1 MHPRLPLSAKI
12 LLWFFLNL
20 SLLAVVFILLFSAQ
34 FHFDLNWLLASSARE
49 RVNAM
54 RDLISGELNT
64 TVPDEW
70 DRVIDRFSEAYHVR
84 LTLLDD
90 EGVHL
95 IGTMK
100 ELPDEV
106 RKRLSLPSLPVMGP
120 AKPSAPQKPKPLR
133 GLRDLVR
140 TTNPTHYWLLV
151 TMRLDN
157 PQTGG
162 PMRVVLVADDSS
174 LTMGGLIVDMTPWLR
189 LGLAAVAFS
198 VLLWFPLL
206 RGITRS
212 IRSITDATRQIAEG
226 RFDVRVASRRRD
238 ELGALA
244 EAINQMAGR
253 LDGLVKGQKR
263 FLGDVAHELCSPLA
277 RLQMAL
283 GIIEQRA
290 GENQMTYVKS
300 AGEKAEQIATLV
312 NELLVFSKASLA
324 APTVN
329 LQRVNVKET
338 VEEAARREAADNH
351 EIRIETPGDIDVLAD
366 PELLARAMGNLLRNA
381 IRYGAGGPITVSAAS
396 DGKTATISVAD
407 SGPGVPEEELPKIFD
422 AFHRVDTSR
431 TRETG
436 GTGLGLT
443 IVKSCVESCRGS
455 LKAQNRQ
462 PHGLEVV
469 VTLGVWAGAG
479 NAIAEA
485 KA

>member
-226 RFDVRVASRRRD
+226 RFDVRVSSRRRD

-253 LDGLVKGQKR
+253 LDGLVKGQ
-263 FLGDVAHELCSPLA
+263 
-277 RLQMAL
+277 
-283 GIIEQRA
+283 
-290 GENQMTYVKS
+290 
-300 AGEKAEQIATLV
+300 
-312 NELLVFSKASLA
+312 
-324 APTVN
+324 
-329 LQRVNVKET
+329 
-338 VEEAARREAADNH
+338 
-351 EIRIETPGDIDVLAD
+351 
-366 PELLARAMGNLLRNA
+366 
-381 IRYGAGGPITVSAAS
+381 
-396 DGKTATISVAD
+396 
-407 SGPGVPEEELPKIFD
+407 
-422 AFHRVDTSR
+422 
-431 TRETG
+431 
-436 GTGLGLT
+436 
-443 IVKSCVESCRGS
+443 
-455 LKAQNRQ
+455 
-462 PHGLEVV
+462 
-469 VTLGVWAGAG
+469 
-479 NAIAEA
+479 
-485 KA
+485 

>member
-20 SLLAVVFILLFSAQ
+20 SLLAVVFILLFNAQ

-49 RVNAM
+49 RVDAM

-70 DRVIDRFSEAYHVR
+70 DRVIDRFSDAYHVR

-106 RKRLSLPSLPVMGP
+106 RKRLSLPALPPAGAASPSP
-120 AKPSAPQKPKPLR
+120 AKKPVRLR
-133 GLRDLVR
+133 SLRDLVR

-151 TMRLDN
+151 TMKLDN
-157 PQTGG
+157 PQTAG
-162 PMRVVLVADDSS
+162 PMRVVLVVDDTS

-198 VLLWFPLL
+198 VLFWFPLL
-206 RGITRS
+206 RGIARS

-290 GENQMTYVKS
+290 GENQITYIKS

-324 APTVN
+324 APAVN

-338 VEEAARREAADNH
+338 VQEAARREAAENQ

-366 PELLARAMGNLLRNA
+366 PELLMRAMGNLLRNA
-381 IRYGAGGPITVSAAS
+381 IRYGGQSGPITVSATS
-396 DGKTATISVAD
+396 DGGTATISVAD
-407 SGPGVPEEELPKIFD
+407 CGPGVPEEELPKIFD

-443 IVKSCVESCRGS
+443 IVKGCVESCRGT

-469 VTLGVWAGAG
+469 VTLGVYSRVAGD
-479 NAIAEA
+479 
-485 KA
+485 

>member
-1 MHPRLPLSAKI
+1 
-12 LLWFFLNL
+12 
-20 SLLAVVFILLFSAQ
+20 
-34 FHFDLNWLLASSARE
+34 
-49 RVNAM
+49 
-54 RDLISGELNT
+54 
-64 TVPDEW
+64 
-70 DRVIDRFSEAYHVR
+70 
-84 LTLLDD
+84 
-90 EGVHL
+90 
-95 IGTMK
+95 
-100 ELPDEV
+100 
-106 RKRLSLPSLPVMGP
+106 
-120 AKPSAPQKPKPLR
+120 PQKPKPLR

-162 PMRVVLVADDSS
+162 PMRGVLVADDSS